1 MMFYSL
7 ESAIQ
12 QLFGMEM
19 QISERSR
26 VFGGDA
32 NDTFR
37 LTLKDGT
44 GLFMKVNTVPM
55 LSSFQAE
62 AEGLL
67 AIGRTGKIGTPK
79 VLATGTDPEGF
90 SFLLQELLVPGRK
103 IREYWERFGEEL
115 AAMHLAPIPP
125 ESRKGFG
132 FAADNFIG
140 AGKQINTWH
149 SSWIDFFRECRLVP
163 QLRAAERYLDKKDR
177 SCSSFLLDHL
187 DRYLIEP
194 SSPSLIH
201 GDLWAGNAM
210 TGPDGKAWIIDPAVY
225 YGHPEA
231 DIAMTELFGGF
242 APAFYSTYFSCAN
255 TAPGYSDRK
264 DLYNL
269 YHLLNHLNLFGS
281 AYLPQ
286 VRSILRRYS
295 SV

>member
-44 GLFMKVNTVPM
+44 ALFMKVNTVPM

-140 AGKQINTWH
+140 ARKQINTWH

-177 SCSSFLLDHL
+177 SCASFLLDHL

-194 SSPSLIH
+194 SFPSLIH

-210 TGPDGKAWIIDPAVY
+210 TGPDGKAWIIDPAAY

-242 APAFYSTYFSCAN
+242 APSFYSTYFSCSKS
-255 TAPGYSDRK
+255 APGYSDRK